1 MPSVRRPRP
10 PARGTLPPSTA
21 PAATP
26 SFSSRDNQARHNPR
40 SVWTPLSSAERS
52 GPPVAS
58 VARERRKRL
67 APPPSRQMPRQKE
80 SSTTA
85 FCFSNRTAKSPTTFA
100 LTNLLGAFQI
110 GTEQAQESVK
120 DVS

>member
-40 SVWTPLSSAERS
+40 SVWKHLSSAERS

-58 VARERRKRL
+58 VACERRERL
-67 APPPSRQMPRQKE
+67 APPPSRQTPRQE
-80 SSTTA
+80 YSSTAA
-85 FCFSNRTAKSPTTFA
+85 FCLSNGRTAKPATTFA
-100 LTNLLGAFQI
+100 LSDLLGAFQI
-110 GTEQAQESVK
+110 GTKQT
-120 DVS
+120 